1 MWPPAGCI
9 SAAVRVDAIPAP
21 SNGNGTYVEP
31 TYGYGYG
38 APEPTP
44 YLAPTVVAPGAGYVA
59 AAPYGLNGNGYGYGN
74 GSLAAALLQRRSGV
88 ERLWSG
94 ATLLFRAAAAGSNPL
109 QRQWTLHRRPW
120 LRYRALL
127 LRHAYSLNAWGAGAP
142 GERNAC
148 ETPYGRKIKAVEK
161 TYQEETHA
169 DVHTISEL
177 DRTRE
182 SVQSR
187 TLLSELKPLRS
198 WPRKWEL
205 KSSRS
210 ISRPARTTS
219 L

>member
-1 MWPPAGCI
+1 MNYRSLALAIAALSSTHITTAAGQSVYVAPGGVYI
-9 SAAVRVDAIPAP
+9 GGGPVYVIPAP

-59 AAPYGLNGNGYGYGN
+59 AAPYGLNGNGR
-74 GSLAAALLQRRSGV
+74 LWLWQRPAAAALLQRRSGV

-94 ATLLFRAAAAGSNPL
+94 ATLRSRAAAAGSNPL
-109 QRQWTLHRRPW
+109 QRQRTLHRRPW

-127 LRHAYSLNAWGAGAP
+127 LRHSLQPRNAWGARVP

-161 TYQEETHA
+161 TYQEDTHA

-177 DRTRE
+177 DRTRNPF
-182 SVQSR
+182 SQG
-187 TLLSELKPLRS
+187 RS
-198 WPRKWEL
+198 
-205 KSSRS
+205 
-210 ISRPARTTS
+210 
-219 L
+219 